1 MLFADRQTAGH
12 HLAATLQR
20 FRGQDVVVLGLPR
33 GGVPVASVVAN
44 ELDAP
49 LDVIV
54 VRKLGLPSRPE
65 LAMGAIGE
73 GGVRILNEEVVR
85 LSDVTA
91 AQFAEVE
98 AHERDELARRA
109 RMFRGDRP
117 RVEVAGKTAMIVDDG
132 IATGSTA
139 WAACQVARSL
149 GAHRVVVA
157 TPVGARQSIDALGR
171 VADEVVCLEM
181 PEPFHAVGQWYA
193 NFSATTDA
201 EVQALLR
208 AEAAGVGRDIG
219 IAAGSIT
226 LPGVLTVP
234 PHATAVVVFAHGSGS
249 SRKSPRNRW
258 VADLLNKAGFATVLF
273 DLLTAA
279 EQVDRAKVFDIEF
292 LGRRLADATRWVAA
306 QPELHGLPI
315 GYFGASTGAAA
326 ALWAASEP
334 DLDVRAVVSR
344 GGRPDLAAERLSRV
358 VAPTLLVVGDRDT
371 SVLALNRRATRYMRA
386 ECHVAVVSG
395 ATHLFEEPGAL
406 RAAAEVARDWFS
418 RHLDGARHSARW
430 RRSG

>member
-1 MLFADRQTAGH
+1 MSATSWLGALGCSEAIARESRSPARPRSSSTTGSRRDRP
-12 HLAATLQR
+12 L
-20 FRGQDVVVLGLPR
+20 GQ
-33 GGVPVASVVAN
+33 
-44 ELDAP
+44 
-49 LDVIV
+49 
-54 VRKLGLPSRPE
+54 
-65 LAMGAIGE
+65 
-73 GGVRILNEEVVR
+73 
-85 LSDVTA
+85 
-91 AQFAEVE
+91 
-98 AHERDELARRA
+98 RA
-109 RMFRGDRP
+109 RSR
-117 RVEVAGKTAMIVDDG
+117 
-132 IATGSTA
+132 
-139 WAACQVARSL
+139 RSL

-157 TPVGARQSIDALGR
+157 TPVGARQSIDDLGR
-171 VADEVVCLEM
+171 VADEVVCLET

-208 AEAAGVGRDIG
+208 GEAAGVGRDIG
-219 IAAGSIT
+219 IRAGSIT

-234 PHATAVVVFAHGSGS
+234 PDATAVVVFAHGSGS

-279 EQVDRAKVFDIEF
+279 EQVDRAKVFDIEL
-292 LGRRLADATRWVAA
+292 LGRRLADATRWVSA

-371 SVLALNRRATRYMRA
+371 SVLALNRRAARYMRA

-395 ATHLFEEPGAL
+395 ATHLFEEPGTL

-418 RHLDGARHSARW
+418 SHLDGARHWARW